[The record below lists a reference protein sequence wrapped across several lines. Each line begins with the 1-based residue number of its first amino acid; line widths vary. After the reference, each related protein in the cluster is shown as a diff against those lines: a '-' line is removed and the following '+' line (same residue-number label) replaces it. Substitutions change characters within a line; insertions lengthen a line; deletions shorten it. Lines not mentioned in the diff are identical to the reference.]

1 MVMLLL
7 AKNHYKKALV
17 NSQTEERIITAAL
30 LRMGLIDAD
39 EQPHITHLTGG
50 VSSLI
55 VRVDT
60 RRGSLCVKQ
69 ALPELK
75 VATHWSAPLER
86 NHAELAW
93 ISYVSNDLPE
103 AVPTILG
110 SDPSSF
116 CFAMNWLPPE
126 SYPVW
131 KLQLRD
137 GVADSIFAAEVGRRL
152 SAIHSATADND
163 VLAQSFANDENFFQL
178 RLDPYFGAT
187 AKVHADCAASLHELI
202 STTAN
207 NKRALVH
214 GDISP
219 KNLLVGPTGPLFLDA
234 ECAWYGEP
242 AFDAAFCLCHLLAK
256 CLWRPTSSDA
266 FLACFDEFAAAY
278 LKGVRWE
285 NVEHIES
292 RIARLLAAIML
303 ARVDGKSPLEYLNE
317 RDSERLRHF
326 AKARV
331 ISPRAK
337 LKTIRDEWQHQLQK

>member
-1 MVMLLL
+1 
-7 AKNHYKKALV
+7 
-17 NSQTEERIITAAL
+17 
-30 LRMGLIDAD
+30 MGLIDAD
-39 EQPHITHLTGG
+39 EQPAITHLTGG

-60 RRGSLCVKQ
+60 RRGPLCVKQ

-75 VATHWSAPLER
+75 VATYWSAPLER
-86 NHAELAW
+86 SHAELAW
-93 ISYVSNDLPE
+93 ITHVSKDLPQ

-116 CFAMNWLPPE
+116 CFAMNWLPPQ

-137 GVADSIFAAEVGRRL
+137 GVADSAFAAEVGRRL
-152 SAIHSATADND
+152 AAIHSATADND
-163 VLAQSFANDENFFQL
+163 ALAQSFANDENFFQL

-187 AKVHADCAASLHELI
+187 AKVHSECAASLHELI
-202 STTAN
+202 AITAN

-256 CLWRPTSSDA
+256 CLWRPASSDE
-266 FLACFDEFAAAY
+266 FLACFDAFSAAY
-278 LKGVRWE
+278 LQGVRWE
-285 NVEHIES
+285 NPALIEE
-292 RIARLLAAIML
+292 RITRLLAAIML

-317 RDSERLRHF
+317 PDRECLRQF

-331 ISPRAK
+331 LSPRRQ
-337 LKTIRDEWQHQLQK
+337 LQTIRDEWQRELQN

>member
-1 MVMLLL
+1 MLLL

-17 NSQTEERIITAAL
+17 TSQTEERIITAAL

-60 RRGSLCVKQ
+60 RRGPLCVKQ

-86 NHAELAW
+86 SHAELAW
-93 ISYVSNDLPE
+93 IAHVSKDLPE

-137 GVADSIFAAEVGRRL
+137 GVADSIFSAEVGRRL
-152 SAIHSATADND
+152 AAIHFATADND

-202 STTAN
+202 SITAN

-266 FLACFDEFAAAY
+266 FLACFDAFAESY
-278 LKGVRWE
+278 LLGVRWE
-285 NVEHIES
+285 NAEHIES
-292 RIARLLAAIML
+292 RITRLLAAIML

-317 RDSERLRHF
+317 HDSERLRNF

-331 ISPRAK
+331 LSPREK
-337 LKTIRDEWQHQLQK
+337 LKTIRDEWQRELQS

>member
-1 MVMLLL
+1 
-7 AKNHYKKALV
+7 V
-17 NSQTEERIITAAL
+17 NCQTEERIITAAL

-39 EQPHITHLTGG
+39 EQPAITHLTGG

-60 RRGSLCVKQ
+60 RRGPLCVKQ

-75 VATHWSAPLER
+75 VATYWSAPLER
-86 NHAELAW
+86 SHAELAW
-93 ISYVSNDLPE
+93 ITHVSKDLPQ

-137 GVADSIFAAEVGRRL
+137 GVADSAFAAEVGRRL
-152 SAIHSATADND
+152 AAIHSATADND
-163 VLAQSFANDENFFQL
+163 ALAQSFANDENFFQL

-187 AKVHADCAASLHELI
+187 AKVHSECAAWLHELI
-202 STTAN
+202 AITAN

-256 CLWRPTSSDA
+256 CLWRPASSDE
-266 FLACFDEFAAAY
+266 FLACFDAFSAAY
-278 LKGVRWE
+278 LQGVRWE
-285 NVEHIES
+285 NPALIEE
-292 RIARLLAAIML
+292 RITRLLAAIML

-317 RDSERLRHF
+317 PDRECLRQF

-331 ISPRAK
+331 LSPRRQ
-337 LKTIRDEWQHQLQK
+337 LQTIRDEWQRELQN

>member
-1 MVMLLL
+1 MAMLLL

-17 NSQTEERIITAAL
+17 TSQTEERIITAAL

-60 RRGSLCVKQ
+60 RRGPLCVKQ

-86 NHAELAW
+86 SHAELAW
-93 ISYVSNDLPE
+93 IAHVSKDLPE

-137 GVADSIFAAEVGRRL
+137 GVADSIFSAEVGRRL
-152 SAIHSATADND
+152 AAIHFATADND

-202 STTAN
+202 SITAN

-266 FLACFDEFAAAY
+266 FLACFDAFAESY
-278 LKGVRWE
+278 LLGVRWE
-285 NVEHIES
+285 NAEHIES
-292 RIARLLAAIML
+292 RITRLLAAIML

-317 RDSERLRHF
+317 HDSERLRNF

-331 ISPRAK
+331 LSPREK
-337 LKTIRDEWQHQLQK
+337 LKTIRDEWQRELQS

>member
-1 MVMLLL
+1 
-7 AKNHYKKALV
+7 
-17 NSQTEERIITAAL
+17 
-30 LRMGLIDAD
+30 MGLIDAD
-39 EQPHITHLTGG
+39 EQPVITHLTGG

-60 RRGSLCVKQ
+60 RRGPLCVKQ

-75 VATHWSAPLER
+75 VATYWSAPLER
-86 NHAELAW
+86 SHAELAW
-93 ISYVSNDLPE
+93 ISHVSKDLPQ

-116 CFAMNWLPPE
+116 CFAMNWLPPQ

-137 GVADSIFAAEVGRRL
+137 GVADSAFAAEVGRRL
-152 SAIHSATADND
+152 AAIHSATADND
-163 VLAQSFANDENFFQL
+163 ALAQSFANDENFFQL

-187 AKVHADCAASLHELI
+187 AKVHSDCAASLHELI
-202 STTAN
+202 AITAN

-256 CLWRPTSSDA
+256 CLWRPVSSGE
-266 FLACFDEFAAAY
+266 FLACFDAFSAAY
-278 LKGVRWE
+278 LQGVRWE
-285 NVEHIES
+285 NPALIEE
-292 RIARLLAAIML
+292 RITRLLAAIML

-317 RDSERLRHF
+317 PDRECLRQF

-331 ISPRAK
+331 LSPRTQ
-337 LKTIRDEWQHQLQK
+337 LQTIRDEWQRELQQ

>member
-1 MVMLLL
+1 MLLL

-17 NSQTEERIITAAL
+17 TSQTEERIITAAL

-60 RRGSLCVKQ
+60 RRGPLCVKQ

-86 NHAELAW
+86 SHAELAW
-93 ISYVSNDLPE
+93 IAHVSKDLPE

-137 GVADSIFAAEVGRRL
+137 GVADSVFSAEVGRRL
-152 SAIHSATADND
+152 AAIHFATADND

-202 STTAN
+202 SITAN

-266 FLACFDEFAAAY
+266 FLACFDAFSESY
-278 LKGVRWE
+278 LLGVRWE
-285 NVEHIES
+285 NAEHIES
-292 RIARLLAAIML
+292 RITRLLAAIML

-317 RDSERLRHF
+317 HDSERLRNF

-331 ISPRAK
+331 LSPREK
-337 LKTIRDEWQHQLQK
+337 LKTIRDEWQRELQS

>member
-1 MVMLLL
+1 MAVRLL

-17 NSQTEERIITAAL
+17 TSQTEERIITAAL

-60 RRGSLCVKQ
+60 RRGPLCVKQ

-86 NHAELAW
+86 SHAELAW
-93 ISYVSNDLPE
+93 IAHVSKDLPE

-137 GVADSIFAAEVGRRL
+137 GLADSVFAAEVGRRL
-152 SAIHSATADND
+152 AAIHSATADND

-207 NKRALVH
+207 TKRALVH

-242 AFDAAFCLCHLLAK
+242 AFDAAFCLCHLIAK

-266 FLACFDEFAAAY
+266 FLACFDAFAESY
-278 LKGVRWE
+278 LQGVRWE
-285 NVEHIES
+285 NVEHIEA

-303 ARVDGKSPLEYLNE
+303 SRVDGKSPLEYLNE
-317 RDSERLRHF
+317 HYSERLRHF
-326 AKARV
+326 SKARV
-331 ISPRAK
+331 LSPREK
-337 LKTIRDEWQHQLQK
+337 LKTIRDEWQRELQK

>member
-1 MVMLLL
+1 
-7 AKNHYKKALV
+7 V

-30 LRMGLIDAD
+30 LRMDLIDAD
-39 EQPHITHLTGG
+39 EQPVITHLTGG

-60 RRGSLCVKQ
+60 RRGPLCVKQ

-75 VATHWSAPLER
+75 VAMHWSAPLER
-86 NHAELAW
+86 SHAELAW
-93 ISYVSNDLPE
+93 ISHVSNDLPE

-137 GVADSIFAAEVGRRL
+137 GVADSVFAAEVGRRL
-152 SAIHSATADND
+152 AAIHSATADND
-163 VLAQSFANDENFFQL
+163 ALAQSFANDENFFQL

-187 AKVHADCAASLHELI
+187 AKAHADCAASLHELI
-202 STTAN
+202 TITAN

-266 FLACFDEFAAAY
+266 FLTCFDAFSAAY
-278 LKGVRWE
+278 LQGVRWE
-285 NVEHIES
+285 NPAHIEA
-292 RIARLLAAIML
+292 RITRLLAAIML

-317 RDSERLRHF
+317 RDRERLRHF
-326 AKARV
+326 SKARV
-331 ISPRAK
+331 LSLRTQ
-337 LKTIRDEWQHQLQK
+337 LKTIRDEWQRELQN

>member
-1 MVMLLL
+1 MLLL

-17 NSQTEERIITAAL
+17 TSQTEERIITAAL

-60 RRGSLCVKQ
+60 RRGPLCVKQ

-93 ISYVSNDLPE
+93 IAHVSNDLPE

-137 GVADSIFAAEVGRRL
+137 GVADSIFSAEVGRRL
-152 SAIHSATADND
+152 AAIHFATADND

-202 STTAN
+202 SITAN

-266 FLACFDEFAAAY
+266 FLACFDAFAESY
-278 LKGVRWE
+278 LKEVRWE
-285 NVEHIES
+285 NAEHIES
-292 RIARLLAAIML
+292 RITRLLAAIML

-317 RDSERLRHF
+317 HDSERLRNF

-331 ISPRAK
+331 LSPREK
-337 LKTIRDEWQHQLQK
+337 LKTIRDEWQRELQS

>member
-1 MVMLLL
+1 
-7 AKNHYKKALV
+7 V
-17 NSQTEERIITAAL
+17 NSQTEERIIMAAL

-39 EQPHITHLTGG
+39 EQPIITHLTGG

-60 RRGSLCVKQ
+60 RRGTLCVKQ
-69 ALPELK
+69 ALPQLK
-75 VATHWSAPLER
+75 VETYWSAPLER
-86 NHAELAW
+86 SHAELAW
-93 ISYVSNDLPE
+93 IKHVSIDLPQ

-110 SDPSSF
+110 SDPTSF

-126 SYPVW
+126 RYPVW

-137 GVADSIFAAEVGRRL
+137 GVADRVFAADVGRRL
-152 SAIHSATADND
+152 AAIHSATADND
-163 VLAQSFANDENFFQL
+163 ALAQSFANDENFFQL

-187 AKVHADCAASLHELI
+187 AKVHADCAASLYELI

-256 CLWRPTSSDA
+256 CLWRPASSDE
-266 FLACFDEFAAAY
+266 FLACFDVFSAAY
-278 LKGVRWE
+278 LQGVRWE
-285 NVEHIES
+285 NPAHIEA
-292 RIARLLAAIML
+292 RITRLLAAIML

-317 RDSERLRHF
+317 LDRERLRHF

-331 ISPRAK
+331 LSLRTQ
-337 LKTIRDEWQHQLQK
+337 LKTIRDEWQRELQK

>member
-1 MVMLLL
+1 M
-7 AKNHYKKALV
+7 
-17 NSQTEERIITAAL
+17 NSQTEESIITAAL

-39 EQPHITHLTGG
+39 EQLVITHLTGG

-60 RRGSLCVKQ
+60 RRGPLCLKQ

-86 NHAELAW
+86 SHAELAW
-93 ISYVSNDLPE
+93 ISYVSNYLPE

-110 SDPSSF
+110 SDSSSF

-126 SYPVW
+126 RYPVW

-137 GVADSIFAAEVGRRL
+137 GVADSVFATEVGRRL
-152 SAIHSATADND
+152 AAIHSASADND
-163 VLAQSFANDENFFQL
+163 ALAQSFANDENFFQL

-187 AKVHADCAASLHELI
+187 AKAHADCAASLHELI
-202 STTAN
+202 TITAN

-242 AFDAAFCLCHLLAK
+242 AFDAAFCLSHLLAK
-256 CLWRPTSSDA
+256 CLWRPASSDA
-266 FLACFDEFAAAY
+266 FLACFDVFAAAY
-278 LKGVRWE
+278 LQGVCWE
-285 NVEHIES
+285 NPAHIEA
-292 RIARLLAAIML
+292 RITRLLAAIML
-303 ARVDGKSPLEYLNE
+303 ARVDGKSPLEYLNK
-317 RDSERLRHF
+317 RDSERLRNF

-331 ISPRAK
+331 LSPRTQ
-337 LKTIRDEWQHQLQK
+337 LKTIRDEWQRELQ

>member
-1 MVMLLL
+1 M
-7 AKNHYKKALV
+7 

-39 EQPHITHLTGG
+39 EKPLISHLTGG

-86 NHAELAW
+86 SHAELAW
-93 ISYVSNDLPE
+93 IKHVSNDLPE

-137 GVADSIFAAEVGRRL
+137 GVADSVFAAEVGRRL
-152 SAIHSATADND
+152 AAIHSATADND
-163 VLAQSFANDENFFQL
+163 ELAQSFANDENFFQL

-187 AKVHADCAASLHELI
+187 AKVHADCAASLHDLI
-202 STTAN
+202 SATAN

-266 FLACFDEFAAAY
+266 FLACFDAFAAAY

-285 NVEHIES
+285 NPAHTEE

-317 RDSERLRHF
+317 HDSERLRNF

-337 LKTIRDEWQHQLQK
+337 LKTIRDEWQHKLEN

>member
-1 MVMLLL
+1 
-7 AKNHYKKALV
+7 V
-17 NSQTEERIITAAL
+17 NCQTEERIITAAL

-39 EQPHITHLTGG
+39 EQPVITHLTGG

-60 RRGSLCVKQ
+60 RRGPLCVKQ

-75 VATHWSAPLER
+75 VATYWSAPLER
-86 NHAELAW
+86 SHAELAW
-93 ISYVSNDLPE
+93 ITHVSKDLPQ

-116 CFAMNWLPPE
+116 CFAMNWLPPQ

-137 GVADSIFAAEVGRRL
+137 GVADSAFAAEVGRRL
-152 SAIHSATADND
+152 AAIHSATADND
-163 VLAQSFANDENFFQL
+163 ALAQSFANDENFFQL

-187 AKVHADCAASLHELI
+187 AKVHSECAAWLHELI
-202 STTAN
+202 AITAN

-256 CLWRPTSSDA
+256 CLWRPASSDE
-266 FLACFDEFAAAY
+266 FLACFDAFSAAY
-278 LKGVRWE
+278 LQGVRWE
-285 NVEHIES
+285 NPALIEE
-292 RIARLLAAIML
+292 RITRLLAAIML

-317 RDSERLRHF
+317 PDRECLRQF

-331 ISPRAK
+331 LSPRRQ
-337 LKTIRDEWQHQLQK
+337 LQTIRDEWQRELQN